1 MTHAEVC
8 EDPARRALT
17 RRAELNGIDYVEVGP
32 KLDSLIVHFLG
43 RAPRDVKLDNV
54 RIEGGRRVRDIGVR
68 RVFIERGADG
78 RSDDALVVEVDR
90 AGDASRYELCFVE
103 EVVDQQGLP
112 VLDADGA
119 RTYRPLTGFDPRY
132 HRVDFSFH
140 SACPSDLDCAPAA
153 SCPPKDRAGAAIDYL
168 AKDYASFRRVLLD
181 RLALTLPNWS
191 ERHVP
196 DLGITLVEILAYVA
210 DHLSYYQDA
219 VATEAYLDTARR
231 RISVRRHARLVDYVL
246 HEGTNARAWVCV
258 ELHQPSELALKGRDV
273 FFVAGRG
280 DTNAREPLFEGE
292 LDHCFTAGEYDVFE
306 PLWPDR
312 ELRLREAHNRI
323 RFYTWGERE
332 CCLPRGATSATLADF
347 AGDGPGE
354 DARVLDLAAEG
365 GDVLVFE
372 EVLGP
377 RTGSPADA
385 DPTRRHAVR
394 LTRATRSVDP
404 VTRAPVVEITWSRED
419 ALPFALCLS
428 AIGPAPTCAY
438 LAEVSVARGNVVAV
452 DHGRSF
458 REPLGEPS
466 PVATEPDCECAGLA
480 GPTRTKPGRF
490 APVLGR
496 RPLTFR
502 VPAEPD
508 RPASLLFAQDPR
520 RALPAIELTGTLAPR
535 KTASAASGETSRWW
549 PRLDLLSS
557 GPSDR
562 HFVVEIDDDR
572 TAHLRFGDGRH
583 GRAPGD
589 ARAAF
594 QAQYRVGSGIAGNVG
609 ADTIAYLVTRSER
622 LSGISLTVRN
632 PLPARGGV
640 EPESTTDAKLYA
652 PHALHGRIERA
663 VTADD
668 YARIAERDF
677 PVEVQRC
684 AGRLRWTGSW
694 YEAHVA
700 VDARGSAVAG
710 QALLQRVEGRLFRHR
725 RVLHDLAVAAA
736 RQVPL
741 EIELCVHVHAHHPRG
756 QVKRALLE
764 AFSNRTLEDGRLGFF
779 HADRLSFGED
789 VFSSRIVAL
798 ARSVPGVE
806 HVRITRLGRLHEPD
820 AGEIQSGVLR
830 LGPGEI
836 ARLDND
842 PSLPENG
849 VLRLLLEGGR

>member
-1 MTHAEVC
+1 MTGAELC

-32 KLDSLIVHFLG
+32 KLDSLVVHFLG
-43 RAPRDVKLDNV
+43 RAPRDAKPENV
-54 RIEGGRRVRDIGVR
+54 RIEGGRRVRDIRAR
-68 RVFIERGADG
+68 RISVERGADG
-78 RSDDALVVEVDR
+78 RTDDALVVELDR
-90 AGDASRYELCFVE
+90 AGDASTYALSFVE
-103 EVVDQQGLP
+103 EVVDERGAP
-112 VLDADGA
+112 VLDANGA
-119 RTYRPLTGFDPRY
+119 RTFRPFPGFDPRY
-132 HRVDFSFH
+132 HRVAFSFH
-140 SACPSDLDCAPAA
+140 AACPSDLDCAPVVGCA
-153 SCPPKDRAGAAIDYL
+153 PKDRPGAAIDYL

-181 RLALTLPNWS
+181 RLALTLPNWT

-231 RISVRRHARLVDYVL
+231 RISVRRHARLVDYAL
-246 HEGTNARAWVCV
+246 HEGTNARTWVCV
-258 ELHQPSELALKGRDV
+258 ELHQPAELGLEARDV

-280 DTNAREPLFEGE
+280 EANTQEPLFEGE
-292 LDHCFTAGEYDVFE
+292 LDRRFAAGEYEVFE

-312 ELRLREAHNRI
+312 PLRLLEAHNRI
-323 RFYTWGERE
+323 RFYTWGQRE

-347 AGDGPGE
+347 SGDAPDGA
-354 DARVLDLAAEG
+354 ARVLDLLEGG

-372 EVLGP
+372 EVIGP

-404 VTRAPVVEITWSRED
+404 VTRAPVVEIAWSPED
-419 ALPFALCLS
+419 ALPFPLCLS

-438 LAEVSVARGNVVAV
+438 LADVSVALGNVVAV

-458 REPLGEPS
+458 DEPLGEP
-466 PVATEPDCECAGLA
+466 PRVATEPECECAGLA
-480 GPTRTKPGRF
+480 GPKRTKPARF
-490 APVLGR
+490 APLLAR

-502 VPAEPD
+502 APAESG
-508 RPASLLFAQDPR
+508 RPASLLFSQDPR
-520 RALPAIELTGTLAPR
+520 RALPAIELDSTPGD
-535 KTASAASGETSRWW
+535 ASWL

-557 GPSDR
+557 GPSDA
-562 HFVVEIDDDR
+562 HFVVEVDDDR
-572 TAHLRFGDGRH
+572 TARLRFGDGRH

-589 ARAAF
+589 SKAVFRAR
-594 QAQYRVGSGIAGNVG
+594 YRVGSGAAGNVG
-609 ADTIAYLVTRSER
+609 ADTIVYLVTRDER
-622 LSGISLTVRN
+622 LSGVSLTVRN

-652 PHALHGRIERA
+652 PHAFQSRLERA

-668 YARIAERDF
+668 YARIAEREF

-700 VDARGSAVAG
+700 VDARASATAAP
-710 QALLQRVEGRLFRHR
+710 ALLQRVEGRLFRHR
-725 RVLHDLAVAAA
+725 RVLHDLAVAPA

-741 EIELCVHVHAHHPRG
+741 EIELCVHVHAHHQRG

-764 AFSNRTLEDGRLGFF
+764 VFSNRRLEDGRLGFF

-789 VFSSRIVAL
+789 VFASRIVAL

-806 HVRITRLGRLHEPD
+806 HVRVARLGRLHEPD

-849 VLRLLLEGGR
+849 VFRLVLEGGR

>member
-1 MTHAEVC
+1 MTATELC

-32 KLDSLIVHFLG
+32 KLDSLVVHFLG
-43 RAPRDVKLDNV
+43 RAPRDVRPENI
-54 RIEGGRRVRDIGVR
+54 RIAGGRRVRDIRVR
-68 RVFIERGADG
+68 RVSVERGADG
-78 RSDDALVVEVDR
+78 RSDDALVIEVDR
-90 AGDASRYELCFVE
+90 PGDASLYELCFVE
-103 EVVDQQGLP
+103 EVVDQRGAP
-112 VLDADGA
+112 VLDANGA

-132 HRVDFSFH
+132 HRVGFSFH
-140 SACPSDLDCAPAA
+140 AACPSDLDCAPVVGCA
-153 SCPPKDRAGAAIDYL
+153 PKTRPGAAIDYL

-181 RLALTLPNWS
+181 RLALTLPTWS

-231 RISVRRHARLVDYVL
+231 RISVRRHARLVDYTL
-246 HEGTNARAWVCV
+246 HEGSNARTWVCI
-258 ELHQPSELALKGRDV
+258 ELHQQSELGLEARDV

-280 DTNAREPLFEGE
+280 DANTRAPLFEGE
-292 LDHCFTAGEYDVFE
+292 LDRRFAAEEYEVFE

-312 ELRLREAHNRI
+312 QLRLLEAHNRI
-323 RFYTWGERE
+323 RFYTWGQRE

-347 AGDGPGE
+347 SGDTPDGA
-354 DARVLDLAAEG
+354 ARVLDLVEGG

-372 EVLGP
+372 EVIGP

-404 VTRAPVVEITWSRED
+404 VTRAPVVEIAWSHED
-419 ALPFALCLS
+419 ALPFPLCLS

-438 LAEVSVARGNVVAV
+438 LAEVSVARGNVVGV

-458 REPLGEPS
+458 DEPLGEP
-466 PVATEPDCECAGLA
+466 PRVATEPECECAGLA
-480 GPTRTKPGRF
+480 GPTRTKAARF

-496 RPLTFR
+496 KPLTFR
-502 VPAEPD
+502 APAEPD
-508 RPASLLFAQDPR
+508 RPASLLSTQDPR
-520 RALPAIELTGTLAPR
+520 RALPAIELARTPPNQDPG
-535 KTASAASGETSRWW
+535 SAASAETWW
-549 PRLDLLSS
+549 PRVDLLSS
-557 GPSDR
+557 GPSEP
-562 HFVVEIDDDR
+562 HFVVEVDDDR

-583 GRAPGD
+583 GRAPRHTG
-589 ARAAF
+589 AAF
-594 QAQYRVGSGIAGNVG
+594 HARYRVGSGARGNVG
-609 ADTIAYLVTRSER
+609 ADTIAYLVTRRER
-622 LSGISLTVRN
+622 LSGASLTVRN

-652 PHALHGRIERA
+652 PHALHSRLERA

-668 YARIAERDF
+668 YARIAEREF

-684 AGRLRWTGSW
+684 AGQLRWTGSW

-700 VDARGSAVAG
+700 VDTRTSASAAP
-710 QALLQRVEGRLFRHR
+710 ALLRRLEGRLFRHR
-725 RVLHDLAVAAA
+725 RVLHDLAVEPA

-741 EIELCVHVHAHHPRG
+741 EVELCVHVHPHHQRG
-756 QVKRALLE
+756 QVKRALLDV
-764 AFSNRTLEDGRLGFF
+764 FSNRTLEDGRLGFF

-806 HVRITRLGRLHEPD
+806 HVRVARLGRLHEPD

-849 VLRLLLEGGR
+849 VFRLLLEGGR